1 MSGQRAQ
8 QEAEVRR
15 HSPARG
21 LCCDVDSDSVF
32 PQWDLWDLSALQT
45 QSHSIGAAGN
55 RSISSGCNETA
66 DADVQNPSSFFCRRA
81 LDGWIHKLPQETGDL
96 ESGGGDLAENNH
108 GLLVSITNSASDL
121 LSLFQFSYLF
131 DSYLMSKSHT
141 TPVPFPFLLWIQV
154 RNRSLLLL
162 PMMTTMIMMMMM
174 CSRIQ
179 ENQFLSSN
187 PWVS

>member
-66 DADVQNPSSFFCRRA
+66 DADVQNPSSFFSV
-81 LDGWIHKLPQETGDL
+81 E
-96 ESGGGDLAENNH
+96 
-108 GLLVSITNSASDL
+108 GLLTDGFINSL
-121 LSLFQFSYLF
+121 RKQGTLSLGEETWQ
-131 DSYLMSKSHT
+131 KT
-141 TPVPFPFLLWIQV
+141 TTDYWFPLPTLL
-154 RNRSLLLL
+154 
-162 PMMTTMIMMMMM
+162 
-174 CSRIQ
+174 RISFHFF
-179 ENQFLSSN
+179 NSVICLT
-187 PWVS
+187 PI